1 MIKKLTIL
9 GLLLLVL
16 PFFQTCSD
24 KSLMENSFL
33 KNSILAEEVQ
43 PTELETKSGEISVE
57 SKNQKEFHY
66 TFQELKVKKQ
76 KTVKG
81 FLAQKNEMTHNGYKL
96 GYLFIK
102 QIDIKD
108 LKNTFDFTLLP
119 FFLTII
125 IGVLLVIFSF
135 VEKWRIIIILT
146 ILNLLLL
153 VVHLIV
159 AYKCKSLEDI
169 EQIKFGYYLF
179 ILNLVL
185 IIIETNKVQKKE
197 KANAQQ
203 RFGAIGVLGKL

>member
-24 KSLMENSFL
+24 KSLMENSYL
-33 KNSILAEEVQ
+33 KSSILAEEVQ

-66 TFQELKVKKQ
+66 TFQELKEKKQ
-76 KTVKG
+76 KTIKG
-81 FLAQKNEMTHNGYKL
+81 FLAQKNEMTHNGYEL

-102 QIDIKD
+102 QIDITD

-135 VEKWRIIIILT
+135 AKKWKIIIILT

-159 AYKCKSLEDI
+159 AYKSKSLEDI

-179 ILNLVL
+179 ILNLIL
-185 IIIETNKVQKKE
+185 IIVETDKVQKK
-197 KANAQQ
+197 KKRTHNSGLAQLV
-203 RFGAIGVLGKL
+203 F